1 MRTAILLSLWAAAVV
16 AAPARPVIAVMPP
29 SAADDDLRGFGMMLE
44 ARAGELIE
52 QSGRFSE
59 LHVKQ
64 VLAMADAEGLAA
76 TQLSDEAIAKQARGF
91 LGADRVVTVNL
102 TTDAKGMTLTGAII
116 DAKKT
121 TPFTAKLPITWPE
134 ALTQGSEA
142 VARAVLATEKATL
155 PKQPIAQPESKS
167 PEALRALAQCYA
179 LVIRQPLGI
188 DNPAVLNGEELDGA
202 SSLCEKALGND
213 PSLRFASAVLAL
225 ARAITGDAAGA
236 TKALTGLTE
245 TDDMVEPYTLARFWM
260 VTRFQSNEDGL
271 ASLKVVLQKHPVEL
285 IVRSYLADTQSV
297 LNDHVAAQASWTEY
311 LTVNPSSAFAYG
323 RLSKAL
329 ARQNKH
335 DEAIA
340 AAKKGLE
347 LAPASRA
354 ARLELGSRFIDAN
367 KLDDAIATLTEL
379 KDARGEALA
388 RLGWAHWLKG
398 NVDAAAPLF
407 QKALE
412 TATAPGEWRTRG
424 RVHYNLALVE
434 AKRGKLDAA
443 KASLIASMQTGYK
456 VRSVDASLS
465 KVAKEVERAEFQKAG
480 ADAGS
485 GSRLSLVPQESSLVP
500 FDPAGEPDLLRK
512 KEAAPQGFVI
522 YKF

>member
-1 MRTAILLSLWAAAVV
+1 MRPALLLTLCSTVV
-16 AAPARPVIAVMPP
+16 IAAPTRPVIALLPP
-29 SAADDDLRGFGMMLE
+29 SATDDDLRGFGMMLE
-44 ARAGELIE
+44 ARASELIE

-64 VLAMADAEGLAA
+64 VLAMADAEGLVA
-76 TQLSDEAIAKQARGF
+76 TQLSDEATAKQARSF
-91 LGADRVVTVNL
+91 LGADRVVTVKL
-102 TTDAKGMTLTGAII
+102 ATDAKGMTLTGAII
-116 DAKKT
+116 DAKKA

-142 VARAVLATEKATL
+142 VAKAVLATEKATL
-155 PKQPIAQPESKS
+155 PKKPIGQPESKS
-167 PEALRALAQCYA
+167 PEALRSLAQCYA
-179 LVIRQPLGI
+179 IVIRQPLGI

-202 SSLCEKALGND
+202 SALCEKALAND
-213 PSLRFASAVLAL
+213 PSLRFANAVLAL
-225 ARAITGDAAGA
+225 ARAIIGDSTGA
-236 TKALTGLTE
+236 TKALNGLTE

-271 ASLKVVLQKHPVEL
+271 ASLKDVLKKHPGEL
-285 IVRSYLADTQSV
+285 IVRSYLADTQGV
-297 LNDHVAAQASWTEY
+297 LNDHAGAQVSWTEY
-311 LTVNPSSAFAYG
+311 LGVDPGSPFAHG

-347 LAPASRA
+347 LAPTSRA
-354 ARLELGSRFIDAN
+354 ARMELGSRYIDAN
-367 KLDDAIATLTEL
+367 KLDEAIATLTEL
-379 KDARGEALA
+379 KDANGEALS

-412 TATAPGEWRTRG
+412 KATAPGEWRTRG
-424 RVHYNLALVE
+424 RAHYNLAMVE
-434 AKRGKLDAA
+434 AKRGKPEAA

-456 VRSVDASLS
+456 VRSVDPLLA

-480 ADAGS
+480 PDAGS
-485 GSRLSLVPQESSLVP
+485 TPRLSLVPKESSLVP
-500 FDPAGEPDLLRK
+500 FDPAGEPDLMRK
-512 KEAAPQGFVI
+512 KDAAPQGFVL